1 MLEIIKYFQLFKN
14 KKNKICII
22 SEKSFELYATS
33 LGIVLSNN
41 TWIPISQT
49 SPLERIFEISQSLK
63 PDLFILDN
71 INTLKMLRLK
81 KFLKNK
87 IDILLFDEIKQAKPL
102 KEFPKINFNKKD
114 ISMIFHIWIYR
125 KI

>member
-1 MLEIIKYFQLFKN
+1 MIDNFYKKIRENLNSKEIFYKNYDEEYSYLDLKIFCLKLFNIFSFLKN

-22 SEKSFELYATS
+22 SEKSFELYASSIGT
-33 LGIVLSNN
+33 VLSNN

-49 SPLERIFEISQSLK
+49 SPLERIFEMIQILK

-81 KFLKNK
+81 NFLK
-87 IDILLFDEIKQAKPL
+87 
-102 KEFPKINFNKKD
+102 KK
-114 ISMIFHIWIYR
+114 
-125 KI
+125 

>member
-1 MLEIIKYFQLFKN
+1 M
-14 KKNKICII
+14 
-22 SEKSFELYATS
+22 
-33 LGIVLSNN
+33 
-41 TWIPISQT
+41 
-49 SPLERIFEISQSLK
+49 
-63 PDLFILDN
+63 FILDN

-81 KFLKNK
+81 IFLKKNK